1 MIIKGMEII
10 NGSWLGKEKLFEV
23 PSVYIQGLLQ
33 QKWLRAECNAEVFS
47 AIGYALIFGVG
58 LSKVLGG
65 RSHWSDFY
73 TT

>member
-1 MIIKGMEII
+1 MLLK
-10 NGSWLGKEKLFEV
+10 V
-23 PSVYIQGLLQ
+23 PSVYIQRLLQ

-47 AIGYALIFGVG
+47 AIGYVFIFGVG